1 MVARTSNR
9 TALETLFDALIR
21 DRYNF
26 SMNSKSYRLHR
37 IVTLVMLALL
47 FGHKTYAASP
57 SELLRDAYVNLALAK
72 HDYEGHRVKAM
83 RRVEEAG
90 KILGFAFHGSEKGR
104 EHQGESDAQL
114 REARHLLEQAR
125 TQMEE
130 KDRLR
135 IATKLDEAIKEIDL
149 ALKTK

>member
-1 MVARTSNR
+1 MVTPTSFAP
-9 TALETLFDALIR
+9 ALESLFDGLIP
-21 DRYNF
+21 DRYHS

-47 FGHKTYAASP
+47 FGLKSFAAPP

-83 RRVEEAG
+83 KRVEEAG
-90 KILGFAFHGSEKGR
+90 KILGFAFRGSEKGR

-114 REARHLLEQAR
+114 HEARHLLEQAR

-135 IATKLDEAIKEIDL
+135 IATKLDDAIKEIDV